1 MLTIIQIFLNF
12 QKILQ
17 MSKNQNSPCC
27 QIEAVVSLD
36 ERGQIIIPKD
46 VRKKFGLGSGDKFA
60 LMSCRTSEEGGS
72 VCCFTLM
79 KTDQLKG
86 MVQQVLSPMFAE
98 IVDG

>member
-1 MLTIIQIFLNF
+1 LHFYQNFLIF
-12 QKILQ
+12 QKIIK
-17 MSKNQNSPCC
+17 MTNNQKTPCC

-46 VRKKFGLGSGDKFA
+46 VRKKFNLASGDKFA
-60 LMSCRTSEEGGS
+60 LMSCGDSDENGS
-72 VCCFTLM
+72 PCCFTLI

-86 MVQQVLSPMFAE
+86 MVQQVLGPMFAE